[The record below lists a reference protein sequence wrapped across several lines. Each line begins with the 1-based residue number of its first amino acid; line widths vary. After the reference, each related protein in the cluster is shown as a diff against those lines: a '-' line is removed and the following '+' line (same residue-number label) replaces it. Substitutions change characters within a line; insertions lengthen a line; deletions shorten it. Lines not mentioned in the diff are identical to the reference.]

1 MTAIFARQTCSNPF
15 SSHLASTSRHNV
27 ADEMEGVERCEAAEE
42 GKMVGVEP
50 CDENEMQGVE
60 CDGHANDDTRMEGV
74 QCTDDGG
81 GSNASQGVQSGSKG
95 GCEMETEMQG
105 LESGAG
111 VDGVREGEGDVQM
124 LGSGCATV

>member
-1 MTAIFARQTCSNPF
+1 
-15 SSHLASTSRHNV
+15 
-27 ADEMEGVERCEAAEE
+27 
-42 GKMVGVEP
+42 MVGVEP